1 MNNIMIWSDF
11 ACPYCYIGE
20 RRLKDALRELGWED
34 KFETTYKA
42 FELNP
47 DASKT
52 PSDGSI
58 VERLAAKYRLS
69 IGEAREKVDSID
81 AQGRKLGLDF
91 RYATAKPSNTFDAH
105 RLMKLAETRYDAA
118 TVEKLNELLFS
129 AYFVRNQVL
138 ADHAVL
144 IELASEAGLKEDEV
158 KKVLDSDE
166 YGPEVRNDE
175 QEAGRMGV
183 RGVPYIVFNNKYAV
197 PGALSI
203 DDFKRVLEEVF
214 DSEPLENLS
223 GKTASCDETGC
234 RLS

>member
-1 MNNIMIWSDF
+1 MKTIMIWSDF

-20 RRLKDALRELGWED
+20 RRLKDALKELGWED
-34 KFETTYKA
+34 KFKISYLA

-47 DASKT
+47 QASKT
-52 PSDGSI
+52 PTPGTTA
-58 VERLAAKYRLS
+58 EKLARKYGLS
-69 IGEAREKVDSID
+69 IGEAKEKIDSID
-81 AQGRKLGLDF
+81 AQGRDLGIDF

-105 RLMKLAETRYDAA
+105 RLMKLAEAKYDSQ
-118 TVEKLNELLFS
+118 TIEKLNENLFS
-129 AYFVRNQVL
+129 TYFTKNLVL

-144 IELASEAGLKEDEV
+144 LEIALESGLNEEEV
-158 KKVLDSDE
+158 TKTLDSQEFAPAVRRDE
-166 YGPEVRNDE
+166 E
-175 QEAGRMGV
+175 EAARLGV

-234 RLS
+234 KI

>member
-20 RRLKDALRELGWED
+20 RRLKDALKELGWQD
-34 KFETTYKA
+34 KFEIAYKA

-47 DASKT
+47 EASKT

-58 VERLAAKYRLS
+58 VERLAAKYGLS
-69 IGEAREKVDSID
+69 YGEAKEKVDSID

-91 RYATAKPSNTFDAH
+91 RYETAKPSNTFDAH
-105 RLMKLAETRYDAA
+105 RLMKLAENRYDSA

-144 IELASEAGLKEDEV
+144 IQLASEAGLKEDDV
-158 KKVLDSDE
+158 KQVLDSDE
-166 YGPEVRNDE
+166 YGLDVRKDE
-175 QEAGRMGV
+175 QEAAGLGV

-234 RLS
+234 KLS